1 MNCRA
6 LLLCIACAGLVGTSL
21 QTQAAG
27 SLRAAIGGGGFEL
40 DDDEAALDADADLTS
55 ADFRA
60 AFQIDNHVFLR
71 GEYTHNW
78 SDQIKIDHVEYDAD
92 IDLNTLRLGVGYG
105 GDVGSIRMY
114 GVAEYVK
121 LDFSIEDEGDDGS
134 GWGLTFGIGNPLQ
147 ANWIWNAELS
157 FLDVDST
164 TGAALDASVG
174 YRFTPMFVGL
184 VGVQSYA
191 FEDDGSEVSF
201 GNAYIGLQLMF

>member
-1 MNCRA
+1 MNYRA
-6 LLLCIACAGLVGTSL
+6 LLLCIGFVGLLGNSL
-21 QTQAAG
+21 QAQATG
-27 SLRAAIGGGGFEL
+27 SLRAAIGGGGFDL
-40 DDDEAALDADADLTS
+40 DDDEAALDAEADLNS

-60 AFQIDNHVFLR
+60 TFQVDNHVFLR

-78 SDQIKIDHVEYDAD
+78 ADQIKIDHVEYDTD

-121 LDFSIEDEGDDGS
+121 LDFNIEDEGDDGN
-134 GWGLTFGIGNPLQ
+134 GWGLTFGIGNQLQ
-147 ANWIWNAELS
+147 AQWIWNAELS
-157 FLDVDST
+157 LLDVEGT

-174 YRFTPMFVGL
+174 YRFTPMFAGL
-184 VGVQSYA
+184 VGLQSYA